1 MALTFVWYEHR
12 IAVTSPVLFGI
23 GCPVASLT

>member
-1 MALTFVWYEHR
+1 MALAFVWYEHR
-12 IAVTSPVLFGI
+12 IAVTFPVLFGT